1 MKLRKSTYISFLWS
15 IVFCLFV
22 TACAQPEIR
31 RIPAPVASLAPVA
44 DTEKWTAKSKMTGE
58 FFATWSQLRLYDD
71 FSKPD
76 NVVRFEQVWEET
88 KAALSEIEQAVSTSV
103 ETSDVARFNALA
115 YGEEIEI
122 SGHTAAILLA
132 AKEGYAKTGGMFNPA
147 AYPLVDLWGFTP
159 RFTSAAYAPLYAY
172 DRARGAQGLP
182 LPEERYIGAFTGL
195 ADFDGIVLSGD
206 AKTGYRLK
214 KMVLPVV
221 VDGVSYEAKID
232 LGGIAKG
239 YAVDV
244 VMELLAGNGYG
255 YGLFSCGSSSMGLMK
270 SASPKSVE
278 NGTLQYEVHIRHPRS
293 ENRNDAYLS
302 VVQKDARLSTSGD
315 YDHSYLLDGVRYA
328 HIINPVTG
336 YPMNAAHAETG
347 QRGIATATV
356 LGENATVCEVL
367 STALCL
373 MEPKEAIRFVNEQLK
388 AHSVALVLYDTDS
401 ATFEFVT
408 NMPPESYR
416 LQDEA
421 FLPASR
427 LDGHGNIVYEG
438 TLFE

>member
-1 MKLRKSTYISFLWS
+1 MKLRRSTYIFLLWA

-31 RIPAPVASLAPVA
+31 QIPAPVASSEPVA
-44 DTEKWTAKSKMTGE
+44 DAEKLTSKSKMTGE

-71 FSKPD
+71 FSKAD
-76 NVVRFEQVWEET
+76 NVLRFERVWQEL
-88 KAALSEIEQAVSTSV
+88 KDMLSEIEQAVSVSV

-115 YGEEIEI
+115 YGEKMEI
-122 SGHTAAILLA
+122 SPHTAAILLA
-132 AKEGYAKTGGMFNPA
+132 AKEGYEKSGGMFNPA

-172 DRARGAQGLP
+172 DRERDAQGLP
-182 LPEERYIGAFTGL
+182 LPEERYIDAFTKL
-195 ADFDGIVLSGD
+195 ADFDGILLSWD
-206 AKTGYRLK
+206 AETGYTLQ
-214 KMVLPVV
+214 KMVPPVT
-221 VDGVSYEAKID
+221 VDGIAYEAEID

-244 VMELLAGNGYG
+244 VMELLARNGYE

-278 NGTLQYEVHIRHPRS
+278 NGTQRYEVHIRHPRS
-293 ENRNDAYLS
+293 DNRNDAYLS
-302 VVQKDARLSTSGD
+302 VAQKDARLSTSGD
-315 YDHSYLLDGVRYA
+315 YDNSYLLGDVRYA

-336 YPMNAAHAETG
+336 YPMNTAHVEDG
-347 QRGIATATV
+347 QKGIATATV

-367 STALCL
+367 STALCA
-373 MEPKEAIRFVNEQLK
+373 MEPKQAIRFINEQLR
-388 AHSVALVLYDTDS
+388 AYSVALVLYDTNS
-401 ATFEFVT
+401 PTFEFVT
-408 NMPPESYR
+408 NMLPESYR

-421 FLPASR
+421 FLSANS
-427 LDGHGNIVYEG
+427 LDGDGNIVYEG
-438 TLFE
+438 RLFE